1 MLVLMLK
8 LIKEPP
14 SLSHASVDI
23 EGPDQWTGLCNT
35 GLKQSPVDLDKG
47 VATRS
52 YFHDLELFN
61 YDKLTFINI
70 TNNGH
75 TVRLDVEQPCTMSL
89 AAGDLPGVYHLEQ
102 IHFHWPS
109 EHTIQGNKWPLEVHL
124 VHYDRK
130 YPNVKEAVRHPQGL
144 AVLAILYHVSDN
156 NHACLDTIL
165 ESEKVNL
172 GLDPLIDGVGRIS
185 TRVGASYRLSQK
197 VAPGILL
204 PQELSRWF
212 RYEGSLTTPSCDET
226 VVWTVLP
233 TSLPISRNQ
242 EKPPPVHPTE
252 IRTSISPS
260 SKVWLNTTGAL
271 ANYATELS
279 RFHSVM
285 SPQGQMKDNARSVQ
299 PVNDRPV
306 YHQQGPWDP
315 RNTGAGRGYC
325 FLLGVPLAIIIV
337 MV

>member
-1 MLVLMLK
+1 MSGGAHEIVQLGGSSGRHDLDQLIDKFMHRPVHGSTSLPAPLNVLYCFMIMEGSRPRYGGPGIPAISSLRRNLLTSII
-8 LIKEPP
+8 LICFIYALQVVPLRVLRSRP
-14 SLSHASVDI
+14 GTS
-23 EGPDQWTGLCNT
+23 GPEQWTGLCNT

-61 YDKLTFINI
+61 YDKPTFINI

-156 NHACLDTIL
+156 NHACLVRIL
-165 ESEKVNL
+165 ECIVCAM
-172 GLDPLIDGVGRIS
+172 DP
-185 TRVGASYRLSQK
+185 
-197 VAPGILL
+197 ILL
-204 PQELSRWF
+204 DIGRK
-212 RYEGSLTTPSCDET
+212 
-226 VVWTVLP
+226 VVLDT
-233 TSLPISRNQ
+233 
-242 EKPPPVHPTE
+242 
-252 IRTSISPS
+252 
-260 SKVWLNTTGAL
+260 
-271 ANYATELS
+271 
-279 RFHSVM
+279 HS
-285 SPQGQMKDNARSVQ
+285 DNDS
-299 PVNDRPV
+299 
-306 YHQQGPWDP
+306 
-315 RNTGAGRGYC
+315 
-325 FLLGVPLAIIIV
+325 FGVDFAQ
-337 MV
+337 